1 MILAEFEKQTDI
13 KKDHEG
19 FKYLDSVKPFWTVVG
34 YFYPFTN
41 TLL

>member
-1 MILAEFEKQTDI
+1 MILAESERQTDI
-13 KKDHEG
+13 KKDHEA
-19 FKYLDSVKPFWTVVG
+19 FKYPDSVKPFSTAVG